1 MRCST
6 TVSKKQESEPL
17 IYDYKGRSNKKK
29 LIYFYMN
36 RFGSKT
42 SFNCFI
48 FFAKI
53 LKVESFEFIG
63 NIDNKRCENI

>member
-1 MRCST
+1 MT
-6 TVSKKQESEPL
+6 IKEEET
-17 IYDYKGRSNKKK
+17 KKK
-29 LIYFYMN
+29 LIYLYMN

-42 SFNCFI
+42 SFNCFV

-53 LKVESFEFIG
+53 LKSESFDFLG